1 MSSTRPLALPS
12 AFGPKKGDSYDRRP
26 LFSGSPSIRFMFWI
40 AAPEA
45 PLPRLSIWMTIR
57 AWPSGFGITEM
68 SQRLVSFVVR
78 GSNAG
83 SEYARASSIPWIL
96 TNCSLA

>member
-1 MSSTRPLALPS
+1 MLAARLSSSPGPGEERYAFRPES
-12 AFGPKKGDSYDRRP
+12 
-26 LFSGSPSIRFMFWI
+26 SGRPSIRFMFWT

-57 AWPSGFGITEM
+57 AWPSGLGIIDM
-68 SQRLVSFVVR
+68 SQRLVSFVER

-83 SEYARASSIPWIL
+83 SEYARAFSTVSML
-96 TNCSLA
+96 TNCSFL